1 MRRRMAPAAGQAGR
15 GAPPRPLPRYGR
27 RLRGVAPGRLV
38 AGVILAAGQSRRMGQ
53 PKQLMRI
60 GSQTML
66 ERVVDAAVDAGLGEV
81 HVVLGY
87 RAEAI
92 RASLAG
98 RPVHFTLN
106 TAYQEGLGSSVRAGA
121 AALSPD
127 ADAAIFLLADQPGIT
142 SAAIRQLI
150 ARGTPQNIV
159 CASRSEEHTSELQ
172 SRGHLV
178 CRLLLECYGHHRDL
192 HSFPTRRS
200 SDLLADQPGITSAAI
215 RQLIARGTPQNIVC
229 AS

>member
-1 MRRRMAPAAGQAGR
+1 M
-15 GAPPRPLPRYGR
+15 
-27 RLRGVAPGRLV
+27 APGRLV

-159 CASRSEEHTSELQ
+159 CASVGGRRTSPAVFGRRWFGELAKV
-172 SRGHLV
+172 SGDMGGRAIIEAHPEAVVLV
-178 CRLLLECYGHHRDL
+178 ELEADLRDVDT
-192 HSFPTRRS
+192 PE
-200 SDLLADQPGITSAAI
+200 DLAA
-215 RQLIARGTPQNIVC
+215 L
-229 AS
+229 S